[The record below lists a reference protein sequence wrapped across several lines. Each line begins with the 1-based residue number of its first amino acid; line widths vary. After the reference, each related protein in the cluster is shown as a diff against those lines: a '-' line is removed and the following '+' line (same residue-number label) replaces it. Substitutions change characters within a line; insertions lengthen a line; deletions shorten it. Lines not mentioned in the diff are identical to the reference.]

1 MSPPRR
7 RRGGWRVHKGR
18 IEAYV
23 RLHSGKGGLKTR
35 QFPIGTAPATL
46 QEWIDRTFY
55 DHRRTHPTGAAGTL
69 ARDVETYLPL
79 LADRPRLQAARQFE
93 LAWWC
98 TRLGHRARGS
108 LQPVEIEAALTALL
122 ADGYAAST
130 VNKYR
135 TALFHLFSKLD
146 GKRGDNP
153 LRDVPR
159 RREPDPLPQAIP
171 YDVIDAIFDA
181 MPMVPAKPFLQV
193 MAYTGLP
200 PALIRTIEVRDYN
213 PTDASLL
220 ARGRKKGGG
229 VRPRRL
235 PLTPRGVEAVEA
247 FLEAGRPNV
256 PKWVQRHALR
266 KAINALCATL
276 EKEPTTAKAG
286 AALRVQL
293 APCTPYTLRHSF
305 LTEVQLA
312 TGNIHAT
319 QHMGLHADART
330 TQRYTLAAVAP
341 ELQAVAAVLALR
353 RVGASRS
360 VPNQVPTS
368 GDPADAGTGRK
379 RRVRKVRLR
388 LQKSA
393 KPETK
398 ARKIV

>member
-1 MSPPRR
+1 MPARR
-7 RRGGWRVHKGR
+7 RRGGWRTHKGR

-23 RLHSGKGGLKTR
+23 RLYAGTGGLKTR
-35 QFPIGTAPATL
+35 QFPIGTRDAVL
-46 QEWIDRTFY
+46 QEWIDHTYY
-55 DHRRTHPTGAAGTL
+55 DHRKTHPRGVAGTL

-79 LADRPRLQAARQFE
+79 LADRPRLQQARQFE

-98 TRLGHRARGS
+98 AQFGHRARWS
-108 LQPVEIEAALTALL
+108 LQPVELDAALTGLL
-122 ADGYAAST
+122 AEDYAAST

-135 TALFHLFSKLD
+135 TALYHLFSRLD
-146 GKRGDNP
+146 GKRADNP

-159 RREPDPLPQAIP
+159 RREPDPLPKAIP

-181 MPMVPAKPFLQV
+181 MPAIPAKPFLQV

-213 PTDASLL
+213 PADASLL

-235 PLTPRGVEAVEA
+235 PLTPRGIEAVQA

-256 PKWVQRHALR
+256 PKWDQRRALR
-266 KAINALCATL
+266 KAITTLCATL
-276 EKEPTTAKAG
+276 EADPKTAKAG
-286 AALRVQL
+286 AALRLEL
-293 APCTPYTLRHSF
+293 ATCTPYTLRHSF

-319 QHMGLHADART
+319 QHMGLHADAKT

-341 ELQAVAAVLALR
+341 ELQAVAAVLAGR
-353 RVGASRS
+353 RVGAART
-360 VPNQVPTS
+360 VPNQVPMN
-368 GDPADAGTGRK
+368 GDPTGAETSRK
-379 RRVRKVRLR
+379 RPVRKPRLR

-393 KPETK
+393 KRETK
-398 ARKIV
+398 PRKIV